1 MLLRRFPN
9 YSVVT
14 RVSKSDAETLL
25 KESVGQNASFRPHQW
40 EALDSLVNDAGR
52 LLLVQRTG
60 WGKSTVYFIATRLL
74 RDRGA
79 GPTLIVSPLLAL
91 MRNQV
96 ADAKAQLGLDAATI
110 NSNNTDDWDAIQ
122 SAALNGEI
130 DLLLVSP
137 ERLSNER
144 FQREVLDAIVDEMGL
159 LVIDE
164 AHCISNWGHDFRP
177 DYRRISQLVDRLPAT
192 TPIAATT
199 ATANDRV
206 VEDVTSQ
213 LPGLDPLRGHLVRES
228 LRIQTMAIGSRPKRL
243 AWIAEYLRDTSHSG
257 IIYCLTTDETEA
269 VAEALRDWGHDVHH
283 YHGGMDGEVREER
296 EALLMDND
304 IEALVATNA
313 LGMGF
318 NKPDLGWVIHYQRPP
333 NLIRYYQEI
342 GRAGRALEE
351 AHAFLFSGPD
361 DDEIAEY
368 FIEQAFPSPDEFEL
382 VLRTLAESE
391 SPLYKYELLQRAD
404 ISWQAASSSLN
415 LLEVDGAIERI
426 DDGFVVTG
434 QEWSYDFDR
443 VNAVTSHRR
452 EELERIQEFVA
463 TDDCLTRF
471 VDTEL
476 DGDLEEDC
484 GRCANCAGPIRS
496 PDVGSATLVED
507 ARAYYRRNNWQRIK
521 PRYYMHSR
529 DGGRSKIPA
538 DEKPEDGRALSI
550 YNDPGWGRVVRADRE
565 TAGAFGDELV
575 DAAAEHI
582 TDWRPSPTPEWVTA
596 VPSTR
601 SPGLVTGFAERLATR
616 LDLPFVDA
624 ISVDA
629 GKSPQRSF
637 SNSYQ
642 KCWNVSGAFDIRR
655 DVPDTPVLLV
665 DDLVDSRWTMTEVGI
680 TLRRAGGGPVHPFAL
695 AERSLW

>member
-1 MLLRRFPN
+1 MT
-9 YSVVT
+9 S
-14 RVSKSDAETLL
+14 VSKSDAEALL
-25 KESVGQNASFRPHQW
+25 KRSVGENASFRRHQW
-40 EALDSLVNDAGR
+40 EALDTLVNEGGR

-74 RDRGA
+74 RNQGA

-96 ADAKAQLGLDAATI
+96 DDAGDQLGLSAATI
-110 NSNNTDDWDAIQ
+110 NSSNTDEWDAIRTAV
-122 SAALNGEI
+122 AADEI

-144 FQREVLDAIVDEMGL
+144 FQRELLATILDEMGL

-177 DYRRISQLVDRLPAT
+177 DYRRLSRIVDRLPEE

-206 VEDVTSQ
+206 VDDVTSQ
-213 LPGLDPLRGHLVRES
+213 LPGLEPLRGNLVRES
-228 LRIQTMAIGSRPKRL
+228 LRIQTMETESRPKRL
-243 AWIAEYLRDTSHSG
+243 AWIAESLDETSHSG

-269 VAEALRDWGHDVHH
+269 VAAALRDWGHDVRH
-283 YHGGMDGEVREER
+283 YHGGLDGEVREER

-342 GRAGRALEE
+342 GRAGRALDE
-351 AHAFLFSGPD
+351 AYAFLFSGPE

-368 FIEQAFPSPDEFEL
+368 FIEQAFPSPDEFDL
-382 VLRTLAESE
+382 VLATLGESA

-404 ISWQAASSSLN
+404 ISWQAASSCLN
-415 LLEVDGAIERI
+415 LLEIDGAIERV

-434 QEWSYDFDR
+434 QEWSYDHER
-443 VNAVTSHRR
+443 VDAVTSQRR
-452 EELERIQEFVA
+452 GELQRIKEFVA
-463 TDDCLTRF
+463 TDECLTRF
-471 VDTEL
+471 LDAEL

-496 PDVGSATLVED
+496 PNVNSSALVED
-507 ARAYYRRNNWQRIK
+507 AVAYYRRNNWQRIK
-521 PRYYMHSR
+521 PRYYMHHR
-529 DGGRSKIPA
+529 DGGRSKIPE
-538 DEKPEDGRALSI
+538 DEKPEEGRALSI
-550 YNDPGWGRVVRADRE
+550 YNDPGWGATVHSDRE
-565 TAGAFGDELV
+565 AGEAFSEDLVEAGAEFI
-575 DAAAEHI
+575 A
-582 TDWRPSPTPEWVTA
+582 DWDPSPTPEWVTA
-596 VPSTR
+596 VPSTT
-601 SPGLVTGFAERLATR
+601 SPGTVTDYAARLAAR
-616 LDLPFVDA
+616 LELPFIDVVRVDGA
-624 ISVDA
+624 
-629 GKSPQRSF
+629 KSPQRSF
-637 SNSYQ
+637 ENSYQ
-642 KCWNVSGAFDIRR
+642 KCWNVSGAFDVQTE
-655 DVPDTPVLLV
+655 VPTTPVLLV
-665 DDLVDSRWTMTEVGI
+665 DDLVDSRWTVTEAGI
-680 TLRRAGGGPVHPFAL
+680 TLRRAGAGPVIPFTL
-695 AERSLW
+695 AVRSLW